1 MGSGGNEEKKT
12 MNYTSSIKIGSL
24 PLVSV
29 VLENKRMTEA
39 KPAVGVIAVGQYAY
53 GFITLSQFGVG
64 VICISQFGVGL
75 IGVFQFGLAAFSVA
89 QFSVNLVSGYGQTVI
104 NLGRYIGL

>member
-1 MGSGGNEEKKT
+1 

-24 PLVSV
+24 PLLSV
-29 VLENKRMTEA
+29 VLDNKRMTEA

-75 IGVFQFGLAAFSVA
+75 IGVPRAIGRFPSAVQ
-89 QFSVNLVSGYGQTVI
+89 
-104 NLGRYIGL
+104 LGAPTARAP